1 MSLGRTPN
9 QGSLLRSSAD
19 YCRDLLAEKSIYALL
34 ERESHRI
41 FPDDSF
47 ADLFQD
53 VGRRSIPPRIVAV
66 VMVLQ
71 RAEGLSDREAVDRFS
86 FDLRWKYAAG
96 GLDYDYPGFVH
107 TVLVDMRARLRDSER
122 PDRIF
127 EAVLEICKAAGLV
140 GRKRVMDSTALYDA
154 VATQDTVTLIRSAI
168 RGLLRVSDPALCVEL
183 RSVLKRDDDYVA
195 PGKPTCEWNDRDAR
209 EAVVDALAKDA
220 HAALACLQDRKLN
233 AEVGKAVELLATV
246 VGQDLDKGEDGSYR
260 IARRVATD
268 RVISTVDPDARHGHK
283 TSARSFDGYKGH
295 ISIDPDSEVIIA
307 NSVTAGNVG
316 DGEAAGPLLDEAITQ
331 PEEERVD
338 EVYGD
343 ASYGTADIVEQLEE
357 AGIEANV
364 KVQEPSPPNKGLFA
378 KSAFDID
385 LKQQTVRCPQGI
397 VVPIKLRKGPD
408 RVGIAS
414 FDPHCRDCPLKAS
427 CTTSKTGRSIRIHAK
442 EATLQRSRLRQR
454 GNDWKQKYR
463 STRPKVER
471 KIGHLMQRR
480 HGARRARV
488 RGRDRVAADFSL
500 LCAATNLKRL
510 AILTVRYTEKTW
522 AALAY
527 IIALFALL
535 IAKPALGTSVRAFR
549 CQSSA
554 THGRRSITRKPLHF
568 ARFSRNLP
576 FHPCLTPVT

>member
-19 YCRDLLAEKSIYALL
+19 YCRGLLSETSIYALL
-34 ERESHRI
+34 ERESQRI
-41 FPDDSF
+41 FPDEDF
-47 ADLFQD
+47 ADLFED

-107 TVLVDMRARLRDSER
+107 TVLVDMRARLRNSER

-127 EAVLEICKAAGLV
+127 EAALEICKAAGLV
-140 GRKRVMDSTALYDA
+140 GRRRVLDSTALYDA

-168 RGLLRVSDPALCVEL
+168 RGLLRVAGPSVCAEL

-195 PGKPTCEWNDRDAR
+195 PGKPTCEWDDKDAR
-209 EAVVDALAKDA
+209 EAVVDALAQDA
-220 HAALACLQDRKLN
+220 HAALGCVHDRKLD
-233 AEVGKAVELLATV
+233 ADVAKAVELLATV
-246 VGQDLDKGEDGSYR
+246 VGQDLEKTEDGTYR
-260 IARRVATD
+260 IAKRVATD
-268 RVISTVDPDARHGHK
+268 RVISTVDPEARHGHK

-295 ISIDPDSEVIIA
+295 ISIDPDSEVIVA
-307 NSVTAGNVG
+307 SDVTAGNVG
-316 DGEAAGPLLDEAITQ
+316 DGQAAGPLLDEAITQ
-331 PEEERVD
+331 PEEEKVV

-343 ASYGTADIVEQLEE
+343 ASYGTADIVEELEE

-385 LKQQTVRCPQGI
+385 LEQQTVRCPQGI
-397 VVPIKLRKGPD
+397 VVPIKIRNGPD

-414 FDPHCRDCPLKAS
+414 FDPHCRNCPLKPT
-427 CTTSKTGRSIRIHAK
+427 CTTSKTGRSVRIHAK

-454 GNDWKQKYR
+454 SKEWKQSYR
-463 STRPKVER
+463 SIRPKVER
-471 KIGHLMQRR
+471 KLGHLMQRR
-480 HGARRARV
+480 HGGRRARV
-488 RGRDRVAADFSL
+488 RGQDRVKADFSL

-510 AILTVRYTEKTW
+510 AMLTVRYTEAAW
-522 AALAY
+522 AALAQ
-527 IIALFALL
+527 IIPAFLLSITGRSLRCGFRAL
-535 IAKPALGTSVRAFR
+535 R
-549 CQSSA
+549 
-554 THGRRSITRKPLHF
+554 RRSPSPDGRPPIKRKRRQLADFRRYRP
-568 ARFSRNLP
+568 S
-576 FHPCLTPVT
+576 HPCLTPVS